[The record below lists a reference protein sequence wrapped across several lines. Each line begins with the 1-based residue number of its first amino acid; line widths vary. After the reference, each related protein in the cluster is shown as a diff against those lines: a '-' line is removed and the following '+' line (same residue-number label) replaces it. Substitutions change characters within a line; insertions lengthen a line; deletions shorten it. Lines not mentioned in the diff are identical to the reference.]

1 MSHTAST
8 DFDTVIV
15 GAGPVGC
22 ALALWLLRRRHDPQ
36 RLLLIDKNPV
46 ETSLND
52 PRALALSAGSLMLL
66 RECVADQSLTGC
78 DLLQVQVSQQGSLGQ
93 VRLSAQDMQ
102 LPCLGRVLRYA
113 DLMRSLLDALTAR
126 GLVIQRPNS
135 LSHWHETT
143 DCIEFATHTASYTT
157 QVLIQAEGGLA
168 QKHQSSASHQQTAI
182 IAEVQS
188 SRPRPNTAF
197 ERFTRE
203 GPLALLPLIAQQ
215 HELYSLV
222 WCMSPAQA
230 ERRMLLTEHSFA
242 LELQQSF
249 GQRLGQLTL
258 CAPRQAYPL
267 ALIRRS
273 SVGQRY
279 VRVGNAAQ
287 ILHPVAGQGLNLGLR
302 DAYCL
307 VQGWSQVQSWPKA
320 LRTYETSR
328 KWDRLALTG
337 LTELLARGFTWPL
350 QPLTGVLLTGLDLWP
365 AARYTLA
372 RTLIFGMR

>member
-8 DFDTVIV
+8 DFDTVIA

-22 ALALWLLRRRHDPQ
+22 ALALWLLKRGHDPQ
-36 RLLLIDKNPV
+36 RLCLIDKNPV
-46 ETSLND
+46 ETSLSD

-66 RECVADQSLTGC
+66 HECVSDQDLTGC

-102 LPCLGRVLRYA
+102 LACLGRVLRYA
-113 DLMRSLLDALTAR
+113 DLMQTLLTALAAQ
-126 GLVIQRPNS
+126 GLVIQRPQS

-143 DCIEFATHTASYTT
+143 DYIAFDTQTARYTS

-168 QKHQSSASHQQTAI
+168 QEHQSSASHHQTAL
-182 IAEVQS
+182 IAEVQA
-188 SRPRPNTAF
+188 SRPMLNTAF

-203 GPLALLPLIAQQ
+203 GPLALLPLTSRK

-222 WCMSPAQA
+222 WCMSAVQA
-230 ERRMLLTEHSFA
+230 ERRMLLDEQSFV

-249 GQRLGQLTL
+249 GQRLGKLTL
-258 CAPRQAYPL
+258 RGQCQTYPL

-273 SVGQRY
+273 AAGERY
-279 VRVGNAAQ
+279 VRIGNAAQ

-302 DAYCL
+302 DAYGL
-307 VQGWSQVQSWPKA
+307 VQAWSEGQDWRQS
-320 LRTYETSR
+320 LRRYEASR
-328 KWDRLALTG
+328 KRDRLALTG

-350 QPLTGVLLTGLDLWP
+350 QPLTGALLAGLDLWP
-365 AARYTLA
+365 GGRRTLA
-372 RTLIFGMR
+372 HTLIFGWR

>member
-1 MSHTAST
+1 MSHTALT
-8 DFDTVIV
+8 DFDTVIA

-22 ALALWLLRRRHDPQ
+22 ALALWLLRRGHDPQ

-46 ETSLND
+46 ETSLSD

-66 RECVADQSLTGC
+66 RECVSDQDLTGS
-78 DLLQVQVSQQGSLGQ
+78 DLLQVHISQQGSLGQ

-102 LPCLGRVLRYA
+102 LACLGRVLRYA
-113 DLMRSLLDALTAR
+113 DLMQTLLTALAAQ
-126 GLVIQRPNS
+126 GLVVQRPQS
-135 LSHWHETT
+135 LSRWHETT
-143 DCIEFATHTASYTT
+143 DCIAFDTQTASYTT

-168 QKHQSSASHQQTAI
+168 QEHQSSASHHQTAL
-182 IAEVQS
+182 IAEVQA
-188 SRPRPNTAF
+188 SRPMPNTAF

-203 GPLALLPLIAQQ
+203 GPLALLPLASQK

-222 WCMSPAQA
+222 WCMSAVQA
-230 ERRMLLTEHSFA
+230 ERRVLLDDQSFV

-249 GQRLGQLTL
+249 GQRLGKLTML
-258 CAPRQAYPL
+258 GPRQTYSL

-273 SVGQRY
+273 DAGQRY
-279 VRVGNAAQ
+279 VRIGNAAQ

-302 DAYCL
+302 DAYGL
-307 VQGWSQVQSWPKA
+307 VQAWSAGQDWRQS
-320 LRTYETSR
+320 LRRYEASR

-350 QPLTGVLLTGLDLWP
+350 QPLTGALLAGLDLWP
-365 AARYTLA
+365 GGRRTLA
-372 RTLIFGMR
+372 HTLIFGWR